1 MIEFHDVSKT
11 FAGRPAA
18 SHLNL
23 NFAEGAFSVLI
34 GTSGSGKSTTLKMI
48 NRLVEHDS
56 GVIRFA
62 GEENPQPAGAGA
74 ASPDGL
80 CHSVYRPVSPLDGG
94 AEHRHRAAA
103 GKMVAGENRRSC

>member
-23 NFAEGAFSVLI
+23 HFAEGAFSVLI

-56 GVIRFA
+56 GTIRFA
-62 GEENPQPAGAGA
+62 GEGDPQPAGAGA
-74 ASPDGL
+74 AAAYGL
-80 CHSVYRPVSPLDGG
+80 RHSVHRPVSPLDGG
-94 AEHRHRAAA
+94 AEHCHRATA
-103 GKMVAGENRRSC
+103 GKMVPGEDQ

>member
-34 GTSGSGKSTTLKMI
+34 GTSGSGGKKKQ
-48 NRLVEHDS
+48 
-56 GVIRFA
+56 GVVLMPF
-62 GEENPQPAGAGA
+62 
-74 ASPDGL
+74 
-80 CHSVYRPVSPLDGG
+80 
-94 AEHRHRAAA
+94 
-103 GKMVAGENRRSC
+103 